1 MDFFAYC
8 WSENDPLHVDFLR
21 TTENQIL
28 TLEQKISRKG
38 EITAEVCSY
47 EIAVGKM
54 QRSPLSSIPMGTQ
67 ITTYG
72 FSPDQ
77 EKLFIGT
84 VDRNI
89 CLHDLVMQTTKSVA
103 QIDIVSIKNLKK
115 ITKTAVWDN
124 FKHLN

>member
-1 MDFFAYC
+1 M
-8 WSENDPLHVDFLR
+8 
-21 TTENQIL
+21 
-28 TLEQKISRKG
+28 EQKISRKG

-67 ITTYG
+67 ITTYA

-77 EKLFIGT
+77 EKLFLGT

-89 CLHDLVMQTTKSVA
+89 CLYDLVMQTTKCVA
-103 QIDIVSIKNLKK
+103 QIDIVSRKHDFSKFVSYIAFSFRY
-115 ITKTAVWDN
+115 TKTQQHKIMEYLQN
-124 FKHLN
+124 CF